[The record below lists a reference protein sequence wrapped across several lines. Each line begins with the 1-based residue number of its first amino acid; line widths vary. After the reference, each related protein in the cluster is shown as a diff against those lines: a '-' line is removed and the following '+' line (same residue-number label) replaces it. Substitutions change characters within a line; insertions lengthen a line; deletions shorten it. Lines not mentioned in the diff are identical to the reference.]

1 MAASTIR
8 KFFLPVRF
16 TYSTRVTRMP
26 ELPEMNRPGSI
37 RIRRPSGF
45 NSGSRRVAYF
55 CGVIKCRA
63 AADFHHAAA
72 PLASAGL

>member
-26 ELPEMNRPGSI
+26 ALPEMNLPGSI
-37 RIRRPSGF
+37 RILRPSGLSNG
-45 NSGSRRVAYF
+45 NSRAAYF
-55 CGVIKCRA
+55 CGVSMRLPW
-63 AADFHHAAA
+63 ADFHHAAE
-72 PLASAGL
+72 PLANAGS